1 MSNYENEREKLN
13 FPTYIIAAEWA
24 LRTGNLLTVDVLM
37 NEFSITQD
45 QANDI
50 IYKIR
55 NEGRCV
61 YEKVVVFKSRPKS
74 RYIGIKIFKVKPLSD
89 MKNQEGI
96 KIKELKD
103 NLKIIRKWM
112 LIRKVGDK
120 FSLIEKYLSNQTD
133 VADLSL
139 DGEPGC

>member
-1 MSNYENEREKLN
+1 
-13 FPTYIIAAEWA
+13 
-24 LRTGNLLTVDVLM
+24 
-37 NEFSITQD
+37 
-45 QANDI
+45 
-50 IYKIR
+50 
-55 NEGRCV
+55 
-61 YEKVVVFKSRPKS
+61 
-74 RYIGIKIFKVKPLSD
+74 LSD

>member
-1 MSNYENEREKLN
+1 
-13 FPTYIIAAEWA
+13 
-24 LRTGNLLTVDVLM
+24 
-37 NEFSITQD
+37 
-45 QANDI
+45 
-50 IYKIR
+50 
-55 NEGRCV
+55 
-61 YEKVVVFKSRPKS
+61 
-74 RYIGIKIFKVKPLSD
+74 

>member
-1 MSNYENEREKLN
+1 
-13 FPTYIIAAEWA
+13 
-24 LRTGNLLTVDVLM
+24 
-37 NEFSITQD
+37 
-45 QANDI
+45 
-50 IYKIR
+50 
-55 NEGRCV
+55 
-61 YEKVVVFKSRPKS
+61 
-74 RYIGIKIFKVKPLSD
+74 GIKIFKVKPLSD

>member
-37 NEFSITQD
+37 NEFSITQA

-61 YEKVVVFKSRPKS
+61 YEKVVVFKSRP
-74 RYIGIKIFKVKPLSD
+74 
-89 MKNQEGI
+89 
-96 KIKELKD
+96 
-103 NLKIIRKWM
+103 
-112 LIRKVGDK
+112 
-120 FSLIEKYLSNQTD
+120 
-133 VADLSL
+133 
-139 DGEPGC
+139 

>member
-1 MSNYENEREKLN
+1 M
-13 FPTYIIAAEWA
+13 
-24 LRTGNLLTVDVLM
+24 
-37 NEFSITQD
+37 
-45 QANDI
+45 
-50 IYKIR
+50 
-55 NEGRCV
+55 
-61 YEKVVVFKSRPKS
+61 
-74 RYIGIKIFKVKPLSD
+74 KPLSD